1 MGMNKQELIQE
12 YVKCHGN
19 TPYAL
24 KTYLQTYDNT
34 QQKHVPFEL
43 FPEQKEMIYD
53 FGPKPKSYIIAGRPM
68 PPIHHSET
76 IAGCAFTAWK

>member
-1 MGMNKQELIQE
+1 MGMTKQELIQE
-12 YVKCHGN
+12 YVRCHGD

-43 FPEQKEMIYD
+43 FPK
-53 FGPKPKSYIIAGRPM
+53 
-68 PPIHHSET
+68 
-76 IAGCAFTAWK
+76 